1 MKNARLNGASTA
13 PGRVFLK
20 KGREG
25 PVRGG
30 NPWVFSQAID
40 RVEPVAIEPGARVWV
55 LDAAGATIGHGYYNP
70 ATTIAVRMLALGGE
84 PGPADIVRC
93 RIEHALKLRERVV
106 GQDTDCYRILNGDG
120 DGLSGVVVDRYGD
133 VAVMQLLTGGAERMR
148 AEIVE
153 HLNQM
158 ISPRAI
164 FERSQGAV
172 RRQEGLED
180 RVGVIASAPARE
192 VIVSDVVGENGL
204 REHGVRENGLL
215 MIVDLERGQKTGAFL
230 DQRENRARFGALAA
244 GARVL
249 DLCCYSGGF
258 ALNALRGGAKEV
270 VAVDTSAHALDCA
283 RRNLEL
289 NGYPAGAV
297 RFVHGEAG
305 EFLGRRDELF
315 DLIVLDPPPFA
326 RSRADARRAEHL
338 YVGLNALALRAL
350 SPGGF
355 LMTFSCSSHF
365 CGEDFVRAMR
375 IAEGRSGRRMRLL
388 ARLGP
393 GPDHPV
399 LLGHPEGEYLTG
411 VLLRD
416 LG

>member
-1 MKNARLNGASTA
+1 MAGRGQLKSPRLNNAPMK

-30 NPWVFSQAID
+30 NPWIFSQAID
-40 RVEPVAIEPGARVWV
+40 RVEPAAIEPGARVWI
-55 LDAAGATIGHGYYNP
+55 LDNAGATLGHGYYNP

-84 PGPADIVRC
+84 PGPAEIVRW
-93 RIEHALKLRERVV
+93 RLERALKLRERVI
-106 GQDTDCYRILNGDG
+106 GPGTDCYRMLNGDG
-120 DGLSGVVVDRYGD
+120 DGLSGVVVDRYGE
-133 VAVMQLLTGGAERMR
+133 VAVMQLLTAGAERMR
-148 AEIVE
+148 EEIVA
-153 HLNQM
+153 HLNLM
-158 ISPRAI
+158 ISPRTI

-180 RVGVIASAPARE
+180 RVGLLYGVPTDEVVVSENDVRMPAS
-192 VIVSDVVGENGL
+192 L
-204 REHGVRENGLL
+204 EH
-215 MIVDLERGQKTGAFL
+215 GQKTGLFL
-230 DQRENRARFGALAA
+230 DQRENRARFGALAI

-249 DLCCYSGGF
+249 DLCCYAGGF
-258 ALNALRGGAKEV
+258 ALNALKGGAKET
-270 VAVDTSAHALDCA
+270 VAVDTSERALGWA
-283 RRNLEL
+283 RGNLEL
-289 NGYPAGAV
+289 NGYPPDAV
-297 RFVHGEAG
+297 HFVHGEAG
-305 EFLGRRDELF
+305 EFLSKRDERF
-315 DLIVLDPPPFA
+315 DLIALDPPPFA

-338 YVGLNALALRAL
+338 YVELNALALGAL
-350 SPGGF
+350 NPGGV

-365 CGEDFVRAMR
+365 CGEDFVRAVR
-375 IAEGRSGRRMRLL
+375 IAEGRAGRRMRLL

>member
-1 MKNARLNGASTA
+1 MT
-13 PGRVFLK
+13 PGRIFLK
-20 KGREG
+20 KGRDG
-25 PVRGG
+25 PIRGG

-40 RVEPVAIEPGARVWV
+40 RVEPSAIEAGARVWV
-55 LDAAGATIGHGYYNP
+55 LDAAGATLGHGYYNP

-84 PGPADIVRC
+84 PGPAEIIGWRME
-93 RIEHALKLRERVV
+93 RALKLRESVI
-106 GQDTDCYRILNGDG
+106 GADTDCYRMLNGDG

-133 VAVMQLLTGGAERMR
+133 VAVVQLLTAGAERMR
-148 AEIVE
+148 NEIVE
-153 HLNQM
+153 HLQSM

-180 RVGVIASAPARE
+180 TVGMIAGAAAGEVSVNEIRVS
-192 VIVSDVVGENGL
+192 ENGIK
-204 REHGVRENGLL
+204 
-215 MIVDLERGQKTGAFL
+215 MIVDLEHGQKSGAFL

-249 DLCCYSGGF
+249 DLCCYTGGF
-258 ALNALRGGAKEV
+258 ALHALKGGAAEV
-270 VAVDTSAHALDCA
+270 VAVDTSAHALDRA
-283 RRNLEL
+283 QRNLEL
-289 NGYPAGAV
+289 NGYPASAV
-297 RFVHGEAG
+297 RLVHGEAG
-305 EFLGRRDELF
+305 TFLGQRTERF

-338 YVGLNALALRAL
+338 YVELNALAIGAL
-350 SPGGF
+350 NPGGF

-365 CGEDFVRAMR
+365 CGEDFVRAVR

>member
-1 MKNARLNGASTA
+1 LKTPRPDGASIT
-13 PGRVFLK
+13 PGRIFLK
-20 KGREG
+20 KGRDG
-25 PVRGG
+25 PIRGG

-40 RVEPVAIEPGARVWV
+40 RVDPGAIEPGARVWV
-55 LDAAGATIGHGYYNP
+55 LDSAGATIGHGYYNP
-70 ATTIAVRMLALGGE
+70 ATTIAVRMLALSGE
-84 PGPADIVRC
+84 PGPAEIVHW
-93 RIEHALKLRERVV
+93 RIEYALKLRECVV
-106 GQDTDCYRILNGDG
+106 APDTDCYRILNGDG
-120 DGLSGVVVDRYGD
+120 DGLSGVVVDRYGEI
-133 VAVMQLLTGGAERMR
+133 AVMQLLTAGAERMR
-148 AEIVE
+148 AELLE
-153 HLNQM
+153 HMNQM

-164 FERSQGAV
+164 LERSQGAV

-180 RVGVIASAPARE
+180 RVGVITDARP
-192 VIVSDVVGENGL
+192 GEAVMNEN
-204 REHGVRENGLL
+204 RVRENGLS
-215 MIVDLERGQKTGAFL
+215 MSVDLERGQKTGAFL

-249 DLCCYSGGF
+249 DLCCYTGGF
-258 ALNALRGGAKEV
+258 ALNALKGGAKEI
-270 VAVDTSAHALDCA
+270 VAVDTSTHALDCA

-289 NGYPAGAV
+289 NGYPSDAV

-326 RSRADARRAEHL
+326 RSRADARHAEHL
-338 YVGLNALALRAL
+338 YVELNALALRAL
-350 SPGGF
+350 NPGGF

>member
-1 MKNARLNGASTA
+1 MT

-40 RVEPVAIEPGARVWV
+40 RVEPAAIESGARVWI
-55 LDAAGATIGHGYYNP
+55 LDNAGATLGHGYYNP

-84 PGPADIVRC
+84 PGPAEIVRW
-93 RIEHALKLRERVV
+93 RLERALKLREWVI
-106 GQDTDCYRILNGDG
+106 GPGTDCCRMLNGDG
-120 DGLSGVVVDRYGD
+120 DGLSGVVVDRYGET
-133 VAVMQLLTGGAERMR
+133 AVVQLLTAGAERMR
-148 AEIVE
+148 EEIVG
-153 HLNQM
+153 HLNLM

-180 RVGVIASAPARE
+180 RVGVLYGAPADE
-192 VIVSDVVGENGL
+192 VVVSENG
-204 REHGVRENGLL
+204 VRMLAS
-215 MIVDLERGQKTGAFL
+215 LEYGQKTGLFL
-230 DQRENRARFGALAA
+230 DQRENRARFGALAS

-249 DLCCYSGGF
+249 DLCCYAGGF
-258 ALNALRGGAKEV
+258 ALNALKGGAKET
-270 VAVDTSAHALDCA
+270 VAVDTSERALGWA

-289 NGYPAGAV
+289 NGYPADAV
-297 RFVHGEAG
+297 RFVHGDAG
-305 EFLGRRDELF
+305 KFLGKRDERF

-338 YVGLNALALRAL
+338 YVELNALALGAL
-350 SPGGF
+350 NPGGF

-365 CGEDFVRAMR
+365 CGEDFVRAVR

>member
-1 MKNARLNGASTA
+1 MTARVL
-13 PGRVFLK
+13 LK

-40 RVEPVAIEPGARVWV
+40 RVEPGALEPGARVWV
-55 LDAAGATIGHGYYNP
+55 LDAAGATLGHGYYNP
-70 ATTIAVRMLALGGE
+70 ATTIAVRMLALCGE
-84 PGPADIVRC
+84 PGPAEIVRW
-93 RIEHALKLRERVV
+93 RVDRALELRQRVL
-106 GQDTDCYRILNGDG
+106 GPESDRRETDCYRMLNGDG
-120 DGLSGVVVDRYGD
+120 DGLSGVVMDRYGD
-133 VAVMQLLTGGAERMR
+133 VAVIQLLTAGAERMR
-148 AEIVE
+148 EEIVG
-153 HLNQM
+153 HLNAT
-158 ISPRAI
+158 IAPRAI

-172 RRQEGLED
+172 RRQEGLDD
-180 RVGVIASAPARE
+180 RVGVLSGTADG
-192 VIVSDVVGENGL
+192 DVE
-204 REHGVRENGLL
+204 VRENGLR
-215 MIVDLERGQKTGAFL
+215 MIVNLEHGQKTGSFL

-249 DLCCYSGGF
+249 DLCCYTGGF
-258 ALNALRGGAKEV
+258 ALNALKGGAKEV
-270 VAVDTSAHALDCA
+270 VAVDTSAPALQWA

-289 NGYPAGAV
+289 NGYPPDAV
-297 RFVHGEAG
+297 RFTHGEAG
-305 EFLGRRDELF
+305 ELLGKRQERF

-326 RSRADARRAEHL
+326 RSRGDARRAEHL
-338 YVGLNALALRAL
+338 YVELNALALRAL
-350 SPGGF
+350 NPGGF

-365 CGEDFVRAMR
+365 RGEDFVRAVR

-388 ARLGP
+388 ERLGP
-393 GPDHPV
+393 GRDHPV

>member
-1 MKNARLNGASTA
+1 
-13 PGRVFLK
+13 V
-20 KGREG
+20 
-25 PVRGG
+25 
-30 NPWVFSQAID
+30 
-40 RVEPVAIEPGARVWV
+40 
-55 LDAAGATIGHGYYNP
+55 
-70 ATTIAVRMLALGGE
+70 
-84 PGPADIVRC
+84 
-93 RIEHALKLRERVV
+93 
-106 GQDTDCYRILNGDG
+106 
-120 DGLSGVVVDRYGD
+120 
-133 VAVMQLLTGGAERMR
+133 QLLTAGAERMR
-148 AEIVE
+148 NEIVE
-153 HLNQM
+153 HLKSM

-180 RVGVIASAPARE
+180 TVGMIAGAAAGEVSVNEIRVS
-192 VIVSDVVGENGL
+192 ENGTK
-204 REHGVRENGLL
+204 
-215 MIVDLERGQKTGAFL
+215 MIVDLEHGQKSGAFL

-249 DLCCYSGGF
+249 DLCCYTGGF
-258 ALNALRGGAKEV
+258 ALHALKGGAAEV
-270 VAVDTSAHALDCA
+270 VAVDTSAHALDLA
-283 RRNLEL
+283 QRNLEL
-289 NGYPAGAV
+289 NGYPASAV
-297 RFVHGEAG
+297 RLVHGEAG
-305 EFLGRRDELF
+305 IFLGKRNERF

-338 YVGLNALALRAL
+338 YVELNALALGAL
-350 SPGGF
+350 NPGGF

-365 CGEDFVRAMR
+365 CGEDFVRAVR

-416 LG
+416 LD